1 MIHLSNEKQTGLIKT
16 IDVVNFLLEKEKI
29 TTDEAKAIRI

>member
-1 MIHLSNEKQTGLIKT
+1 MIHLSMRSKQRLIKT
-16 IDVVNFLLEKEKI
+16 IDIVNFLLEKEKI